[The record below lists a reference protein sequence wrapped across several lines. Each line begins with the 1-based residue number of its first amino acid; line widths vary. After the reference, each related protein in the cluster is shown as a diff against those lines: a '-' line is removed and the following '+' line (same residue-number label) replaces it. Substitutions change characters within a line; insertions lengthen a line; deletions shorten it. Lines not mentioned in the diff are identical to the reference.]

1 MNPTPILQVLFGLN
15 CVSFVAAIWISEF
28 VLVGLAANVVLVLVA
43 AVDLL
48 FSPST
53 RTIEVERTVS
63 TVLSV
68 GASNPVTLIAIQRS
82 SSTLQ
87 VELTDEP
94 PQPCETK
101 GLPLK
106 LSLRPSKEQEAT
118 YQLVPHR
125 RGQNAF
131 VAVHLRF
138 ASALGLWTLSERREL
153 PFPVKIYPDI
163 RAVQRF
169 DLLAMKNRLAEV
181 GLKLWRL
188 RGQGGEFERLR
199 EYRRED
205 ELRYVDWKA
214 TAKHSRL
221 ISREFTVERNQNVVV
236 LLDCG
241 RSMCNE
247 THGVSHL
254 DLGLNAATIL
264 SYIALAQGD
273 NVSFLA
279 FSNAIECYVGP
290 LRGKPAIQ
298 TIIRQVYDLQPRWEV
313 SDYGMACDELL
324 RHQRKRALLVLIT
337 YTLDEQHFLSIS
349 RSLRTLTSPHLMLC
363 VFLRDLELSNLAN
376 RVPEDNVE
384 SFQVAAA
391 AELLAAQARR
401 VAELRDSGVL
411 VAEVL
416 PNELSAALI
425 NQYLDLKARHLL

>member
-1 MNPTPILQVLFGLN
+1 MSPTPRLQVLFGLN
-15 CVSFVAAIWISEF
+15 CVSFVAAIWIPEC
-28 VLVGLAANVVLVLVA
+28 VLIGLAANVVLVLVA
-43 AVDLL
+43 AIDLL
-48 FSPST
+48 FTPST
-53 RTIEVERTVS
+53 RAIEVERTVS
-63 TVLSV
+63 AVLSV
-68 GASNPVTLIAIQRS
+68 GASNPVTLLVIQRS
-82 SSTLQ
+82 SSTLE

-94 PQPCETK
+94 PQPCATK

-106 LSLRPSKEQEAT
+106 LALPPSKEQEAT

-125 RGQNAF
+125 RGQNGF
-131 VAVHLRF
+131 DAVHLRF
-138 ASALGLWTLSERREL
+138 ASTLGLWTLSERREL

-169 DLLAMKNRLAEV
+169 DLLAMKNRLAEL

-205 ELRYVDWKA
+205 ELRHVDWKA
-214 TAKHSRL
+214 TAKHRRL
-221 ISREFTVERNQNVVV
+221 ISREFNVERNQNVII

-247 THGVSHL
+247 TQGISHL
-254 DLGLNAATIL
+254 DLGLNASTIL
-264 SYIALAQGD
+264 SYIALGQGD
-273 NVSFLA
+273 NVSLLA
-279 FSNAIECYVGP
+279 FSNAIERYVGP
-290 LRGKPAIQ
+290 LRGKPAIG

-313 SDYGMACDELL
+313 SDYGMACDELV
-324 RHQRKRALLVLIT
+324 RRQRKRALVVLIT

-349 RSLRTLTSPHLMLC
+349 RYLRMLTSPHLMLC
-363 VFLRDLELSNLAN
+363 VFLRDLDLSNLAN
-376 RVPEDNVE
+376 SLPEDTVG

-416 PNELSAALI
+416 PHELSAGLI